1 MVGRSIFL
9 AISLLA
15 SLEAKALGDD
25 IPKSFVSLADIAPNI
40 KIDMQYF
47 GGNNFVGRP
56 LPGYRA
62 NKCYLTK
69 NAAEAL
75 RNAQTYLDAFGL
87 RLVVYDC
94 YRPQRTVDAF
104 VAWAKNLDDLS
115 MQAQHYPN
123 VKKNRLFTDG
133 YIAEKS
139 GHSRGGT
146 VDLAIEGLDFGT
158 PFDFFDPKSHTLNA
172 EISVSARAHRALLK
186 ALLEKAGFVNYPS
199 EWWHFT
205 IAPELFPET
214 YFDFEIR

>member
-1 MVGRSIFL
+1 MRYYG
-9 AISLLA
+9 
-15 SLEAKALGDD
+15 
-25 IPKSFVSLADIAPNI
+25 KS
-40 KIDMQYF
+40 
-47 GGNNFVGRP
+47 NFVGRP
-56 LPGYRA
+56 LPGYHA

-69 NAAEAL
+69 NTAEAL
-75 RNAQTYLDAFGL
+75 RNAQSALEPFGL

-104 VAWAKNLDDLS
+104 VAWAKNLNDLT
-115 MQAQHYPN
+115 MQAEHYPH
-123 VKKNRLFTDG
+123 VKKDRLFSDG

-172 EISVSARAHRALLK
+172 EVSNTARAHRALLK
-186 ALLEKAGFVNYPS
+186 GVLERAGFVNYAQ

-205 IAPELFPET
+205 IAQELYPQT